1 MKKDEDYEYL
11 EIPEWLFP
19 TPGPGHVG
27 PFTLMA
33 EAMHSWMLSKF
44 YPVYRENSR
53 WAGEL
58 EA

>member
-11 EIPEWLFP
+11 EIPEWLLP
-19 TPGPGHVG
+19 TQGPGHAG

-33 EAMHSWMLSKF
+33 EVMHSWMLITF
-44 YPVYRENSR
+44 YPLYRENSR